1 MIHFVKINKY
11 KVNQKIADT
20 VDAGLS
26 VVPIFAQ
33 KSSAL
38 AAAIRRAIHSS
49 PFMLPVFVCTLPGM
63 VFANPDG
70 GQVVAGSASISSPD
84 ADTILITQSSAQTV
98 IDWQSFNIGTEEYV
112 QFVQPD
118 SSSVALNQVIG
129 GNPSEILG
137 NLSANGQVFL
147 VNPNGVYFGQHATVD
162 VGGIVASVLGI
173 STDDFMAGNYVFS
186 KATGAPGDAGVVN
199 DGLITASEGGYVV
212 LMGDYVHNNGI
223 ISARLGTVALA
234 AGNHVTMDVKGN
246 GLVSVAIE
254 EETFSSLA
262 GVNNTGEI
270 MAAGGRVIMSAN
282 VANDLIDTA
291 INNEGLVVAS
301 SITERDG
308 LIFLTAAGGDVVNSG
323 TLDASAQD
331 GSNVDGGSVLIYSDR
346 NVTLS
351 SNAVVSAI
359 GDGSGMGGTVR
370 VIAEDFMDHQSGAMI
385 DVTSEAGDG
394 GFVELSGHG
403 SLAIRGD
410 VNIGTG
416 GELLIDPGTLT
427 ITNSNNTPGFTTGG
441 SPTPSNGFVGK
452 GFVEDQLNANVN
464 VTLVANN
471 NILAAGGSLG
481 SATPTFAISA
491 SGTGN
496 LSIING
502 TVGTGGT
509 LGGTGT
515 LGCTMTGVCLPGGG
529 TNSVTQ
535 GATGNISLGTVSI
548 NINGSLNVAGGSTA
562 GSVSIGAINAGGNVS
577 VTAGTNVNILG
588 NVSGAGTSFLASAG
602 NNLSINGG
610 IGSAGSL
617 VNAKVTLNA
626 GNNVNINSNIFLA
639 NNALNFNADSDVTGA
654 GDVNIYGIAAQSLTV
669 STQGALNVSGQNFN
683 VVGATSAGFG
693 TSATSQV
700 FVKADDNNATTTTD
714 NITVTVAGNMNVT
727 GGTGQA
733 FIGDGGQLLADVSA
747 NVSAGNDITIN
758 AGSLNING
766 GNASGGMSFG
776 NSDISAKANATV
788 TAGGNLTATL
798 GGDLNVSGGSAS
810 ASGSGST
817 LNINANADAAL
828 VAGGALNV
836 DAAGSILLSSGAVVS
851 NVLPPVTATLS
862 AGATVT
868 AGALNMMASG
878 NITGNGADISAAGL
892 YMAAANNIDLL
903 TSNVTVAGGTVAGI
917 SGDAMA
923 LSFLGSVGITPPTT
937 SDPNV
942 KFSAG
947 GTLDLGTIT
956 MTGDIPYLWL
966 EADVTNI
973 GGLALPGASDVLVQ
987 FSPFTPTATIGVEA
1001 LPDTSQ
1007 LVNYNNLEHF
1017 DTLTG
1022 TTIIIGSS
1030 SQTGEIVIGSL
1041 SDVDIGPKN
1050 MVVVTSSSVTA
1061 ISNVISTGIVA
1072 ELIIGQVSFIAPIQ
1086 AEVDLS
1092 LQPFEDAGDE
1102 KEKKKNLVK
1111 DDDAEI
1117 NMCEAV

>member
-1 MIHFVKINKY
+1 MKINKHI
-11 KVNQKIADT
+11 VNQKVADT

-33 KSSAL
+33 KPSAL
-38 AAAIRRAIHSS
+38 AAAIRRAIYSS

-63 VFANPDG
+63 VFANPEG
-70 GQVVAGSASISSPD
+70 GQVVAGSATISNPD
-84 ADTILITQSSAQTV
+84 ADTTLISQSSAQTV
-98 IDWQSFNIGTEEYV
+98 IDWQRFNIGSQEYV

-118 SSSVALNQVIG
+118 SSSVALNRVIG

-147 VNPNGVYFGQHATVD
+147 VNPNGIYFGQHAMVD
-162 VGGIVASVLGI
+162 VGGIVASVLDI

-186 KATGAPGDAGVVN
+186 EAAGAPSDVGVVN
-199 DGLITASEGGYVV
+199 DGVITARDGGYVV
-212 LMGDYVHNNGI
+212 LMGDYAHNNGI
-223 ISARLGTVALA
+223 VSARMGTVALA
-234 AGNHVTMDVKGN
+234 AGNRVTMDVKGN

-270 MAAGGRVIMSAN
+270 MAAGGRVIMSAK

-291 INNEGLVVAS
+291 INNEGLVVAN
-301 SITERDG
+301 SIAERNG
-308 LIFLTAAGGDVVNSG
+308 VIFLTAAGGDIVNSG
-323 TLDASAQD
+323 TLDASAED
-331 GSNVDGGSVLIYSDR
+331 GSNVDGGGVLIYSDR

-351 SNAVVSAI
+351 SNAAVSAR
-359 GDGSGMGGTVR
+359 GDGSGTGGTVR
-370 VIAEDFMDHQSGAMI
+370 VIAEDFMDHQSGARI

-452 GFVEDQLNANVN
+452 GFVEGQLNANTN

-471 NILAAGGSLG
+471 NILAAGGTLG
-481 SATPTFAISA
+481 AAPTFSINATTGS
-491 SGTGN
+491 GN
-496 LSIING
+496 LTILNG

-515 LGCTMTGVCLPGGG
+515 LGCTMTGVCLPGAGS
-529 TNSVTQ
+529 NSVTQ

-562 GSVSIGAINAGGNVS
+562 GSVSIGAINAGGNVLI
-577 VTAGTNVNILG
+577 TAGTNVNILG
-588 NVSGAGTSFLASAG
+588 NVAGAGTSFKASAG
-602 NNLSINGG
+602 SNISINGG
-610 IGSAGSL
+610 MGTGSL
-617 VNAKVTLNA
+617 LNAKVTLNA

-669 STQGALNVSGQNFN
+669 STRGALNVSGQNFN

-700 FVKADDNNATTTTD
+700 FVKADDNNAATTTD
-714 NITVTVAGNMNVT
+714 NITVAVAGNMNVT

-758 AGSLNING
+758 AGSLNIKG

-776 NSDISAKANATV
+776 TGSITARANATV

-798 GGDLNVSGGSAS
+798 GGNLNVSGGSAS
-810 ASGSGST
+810 ASGSGGT

-828 VAGGALNV
+828 VAGGTLKVA
-836 DAAGSILLSSGAVVS
+836 AAGSILLSSGAVASTVS
-851 NVLPPVTATLS
+851 PPVTAILS
-862 AGATVT
+862 AGATVS

-923 LSFLGSVGITPPTT
+923 LSFLRSVGIAPPTT
-937 SDPNV
+937 PDPNA

-973 GGLALPGASDVLVQ
+973 GGLTLPDASDVLVQ
-987 FSPFTPTATIGVEA
+987 FSPFTPTASIGVEA
-1001 LPDTSQ
+1001 LPDSSQ

-1017 DTLTG
+1017 DILTG

-1030 SQTGEIVIGSL
+1030 SQTGELVIGSL
-1041 SDVDIGPKN
+1041 SDIDIGSKN
-1050 MVVVTSSSVTA
+1050 MVVVTSSSVTS

-1072 ELIIGQVSFIAPIQ
+1072 ELLIGQASFIAPIQ
-1086 AEVDLS
+1086 TEVDLS
-1092 LQPFEDAGDE
+1092 LKPVEDADDE

-1111 DDDAEI
+1111 DDEEDI
-1117 NMCEAV
+1117 NMCEVS